1 MLREADS
8 IDQVSQRQ
16 MQTNDGS
23 QVNIMCDSISMP
35 AHDLQ
40 SEEHVTYGPPS
51 QIVTGHGFT
60 GTIGA
65 SFYADKYLRE
75 RHFFE
80 SWQKMAVNMKTH
92 RVGYLKD
99 YAGKIQ
105 IFQLGSHDEGGGDR
119 DVPTYG
125 IEAIECYPETVSAI
139 EYNYG
144 SSNQIVRVTVGFQY
158 KQWHNLATD
167 KIAGM
172 TFGTSTQ
179 TQHDINPACNN
190 EEDIALVNEFF
201 TSYDAPWPN
210 YLGHDL
216 NYGSY
221 CEGICSPAWSENT
234 YHNQNE
240 HSFISNDPNPPN
252 VFADSVPPSS
262 AFWWLIDWFRSAC
275 HCCPE
280 GSIPTLGNHPNHMT
294 GVMVG
299 QNERPGVPLTPI
311 GPQSHGDALQEA
323 KRILKKI
330 IGKRK

>member
-1 MLREADS
+1 MAIFRTGKRVGPFDVRTGISRGDLEESAYHKTDFDPRLQRPGHYRETTIGRFRAAMGKSEGFARPARFAIRIMLPTNLEKLSADT
-8 IDQVSQRQ
+8 IGFGEGLVDPGLAKAVGTGEVEQRQ

-105 IFQLGSHDEGGGDR
+105 IFQLGSHDEGGADR

-125 IEAIECYPETVSAI
+125 VEAIECYPETVSAI
-139 EYNYG
+139 EYSYG
-144 SSNQIVRVTVGFQY
+144 ATNQIVKINVGFQY
-158 KQWHNLATD
+158 KQWFNMTTD
-167 KIAGM
+167 AIGAVD
-172 TFGTSTQ
+172 FGASSQ
-179 TQHDINPACNN
+179 TVHQVKRGSQGVFGFLPPDLRRTGR
-190 EEDIALVNEFF
+190 ELVNSARNRIPVGRIFKGKLF
-201 TSYDAPWPN
+201 
-210 YLGHDL
+210 
-216 NYGSY
+216 
-221 CEGICSPAWSENT
+221 
-234 YHNQNE
+234 
-240 HSFISNDPNPPN
+240 PPY
-252 VFADSVPPSS
+252 
-262 AFWWLIDWFRSAC
+262 
-275 HCCPE
+275 
-280 GSIPTLGNHPNHMT
+280 TT
-294 GVMVG
+294 
-299 QNERPGVPLTPI
+299 
-311 GPQSHGDALQEA
+311 
-323 KRILKKI
+323 
-330 IGKRK
+330 

>member
-1 MLREADS
+1 MAIFRLGKRIGPFDVRTGISRGDLESSAYHKTDFDPRLRKPGHYRETTIGRFRAAMGKSEGIARPARLAVRIILPSNIEKLAADGLDPDPVNQDQGFG
-8 IDQVSQRQ
+8 IKDKVEQVSQRQ
-16 MQTNDGS
+16 MQNNDGS

-80 SWQKMAVNMKTH
+80 SWQKMAVDMKTH

-139 EYNYG
+139 EYSYG
-144 SSNQIVRVTVGFQY
+144 ATNQIVKINVGFQY
-158 KQWHNLATD
+158 KQWFNMTTD
-167 KIAGM
+167 AIGAVD
-172 TFGTSTQ
+172 FGASSQ
-179 TQHDINPACNN
+179 TVHEVKRGSQGLFGFLPPSLQRTGRD
-190 EEDIALVNEFF
+190 LVNNAKNRIPVGRIFKGKVF
-201 TSYDAPWPN
+201 
-210 YLGHDL
+210 
-216 NYGSY
+216 
-221 CEGICSPAWSENT
+221 
-234 YHNQNE
+234 
-240 HSFISNDPNPPN
+240 PPY
-252 VFADSVPPSS
+252 
-262 AFWWLIDWFRSAC
+262 
-275 HCCPE
+275 
-280 GSIPTLGNHPNHMT
+280 TT
-294 GVMVG
+294 
-299 QNERPGVPLTPI
+299 
-311 GPQSHGDALQEA
+311 
-323 KRILKKI
+323 
-330 IGKRK
+330 

>member
-1 MLREADS
+1 MAIFRTGKRVGPFDVRTGISRGDLESSAYHKTDFDPRLRRPGHYRETTIGRFRAAMGKSEGFARPARFAVRVILPSNIEKLAADGLDPDPVNQDQGFG
-8 IDQVSQRQ
+8 IKDKVEQVSQRQ
-16 MQTNDGS
+16 MQNNDGS

-139 EYNYG
+139 EYSYG
-144 SSNQIVRVTVGFQY
+144 ATNQIVKINVGFQY
-158 KQWHNLATD
+158 KQWFNMTTD
-167 KIAGM
+167 AIGAVD
-172 TFGTSTQ
+172 FGASSQ
-179 TQHDINPACNN
+179 TVHEVKRGSQGLFGFLPPSLQRTGRD
-190 EEDIALVNEFF
+190 LVNNAKNRIPVGRIFKGKLF
-201 TSYDAPWPN
+201 
-210 YLGHDL
+210 
-216 NYGSY
+216 
-221 CEGICSPAWSENT
+221 
-234 YHNQNE
+234 
-240 HSFISNDPNPPN
+240 PPY
-252 VFADSVPPSS
+252 
-262 AFWWLIDWFRSAC
+262 
-275 HCCPE
+275 
-280 GSIPTLGNHPNHMT
+280 
-294 GVMVG
+294 
-299 QNERPGVPLTPI
+299 TP
-311 GPQSHGDALQEA
+311 
-323 KRILKKI
+323 
-330 IGKRK
+330 

>member
-1 MLREADS
+1 MAIFRLGKRIGPFDVRTGISRGDLESSAYHKTDFDPRLRKPGHYRETTIGRFRAAMGKSEGFARPARFAIRIMLPTNLEKLSADT
-8 IDQVSQRQ
+8 IGFGEGLVDPGLAKAVGTGEVEQRQ

-105 IFQLGSHDEGGGDR
+105 IFQLGSHDEGGADR

-125 IEAIECYPETVSAI
+125 VEAIECYPETVSAI
-139 EYNYG
+139 EYSYG
-144 SSNQIVRVTVGFQY
+144 ATNQIVKINVGFQY
-158 KQWHNLATD
+158 KQWFNMTTD
-167 KIAGM
+167 AIGAVDFGASSQTVHQVKRGHAGP
-172 TFGTSTQ
+172 FGFLPPDLRRTGR
-179 TQHDINPACNN
+179 
-190 EEDIALVNEFF
+190 ELVNSARNRIPVGRIFKGKVF
-201 TSYDAPWPN
+201 
-210 YLGHDL
+210 
-216 NYGSY
+216 
-221 CEGICSPAWSENT
+221 
-234 YHNQNE
+234 
-240 HSFISNDPNPPN
+240 PPY
-252 VFADSVPPSS
+252 
-262 AFWWLIDWFRSAC
+262 
-275 HCCPE
+275 
-280 GSIPTLGNHPNHMT
+280 TT
-294 GVMVG
+294 
-299 QNERPGVPLTPI
+299 
-311 GPQSHGDALQEA
+311 
-323 KRILKKI
+323 
-330 IGKRK
+330 

>member
-1 MLREADS
+1 MAIFRVGKRVGPFDVRTGISRGDLESSAYHKTDFDPRLRRPGHYRETTIGRFRAAMGKSEGFARPARFAIRIMLPTNLEKLSADT
-8 IDQVSQRQ
+8 IGFGEGLVDPGLAKAVGTGEVEQRQ

-105 IFQLGSHDEGGGDR
+105 IFQLGSHDEGGADR

-125 IEAIECYPETVSAI
+125 VEAIECYPETVSAI
-139 EYNYG
+139 EYSYG
-144 SSNQIVRVTVGFQY
+144 ATNQIVKINVGFQY
-158 KQWHNLATD
+158 KQWFNMTTD
-167 KIAGM
+167 AIGAVD
-172 TFGTSTQ
+172 FGASSQ
-179 TQHDINPACNN
+179 TVHEVKRGSQGLFGFLPPSLQRTGRD
-190 EEDIALVNEFF
+190 LVNNAKNRIPVGRIFKGKLF
-201 TSYDAPWPN
+201 
-210 YLGHDL
+210 
-216 NYGSY
+216 
-221 CEGICSPAWSENT
+221 
-234 YHNQNE
+234 
-240 HSFISNDPNPPN
+240 PPY
-252 VFADSVPPSS
+252 
-262 AFWWLIDWFRSAC
+262 
-275 HCCPE
+275 
-280 GSIPTLGNHPNHMT
+280 TT
-294 GVMVG
+294 
-299 QNERPGVPLTPI
+299 
-311 GPQSHGDALQEA
+311 
-323 KRILKKI
+323 
-330 IGKRK
+330 

>member
-1 MLREADS
+1 MAIFRLGKRIGPFDVRTGISRGDLESSAYHKTDFDPRLQRPGHYRETTIGRFRAAMGKSEGFARPARFAVRIILPSNVEKLAEEAIKPNPNSVEVEQGFGMGSDDS
-8 IDQVSQRQ
+8 LDQVALRQ
-16 MQTNDGS
+16 LERNDGS

-80 SWQKMAVNMKTH
+80 SWQKMAVDMKTH

-144 SSNQIVRVTVGFQY
+144 TTNQIVKINVGFQY
-158 KQWHNLATD
+158 KQWFNMTTD
-167 KIAGM
+167 SIGSVD
-172 TFGTSTQ
+172 FGASSQ
-179 TQHDINPACNN
+179 TVHQVKRGPQGVFGFLPPDLRRTGR
-190 EEDIALVNEFF
+190 ELVNSAKNRIPVGRIFKGKVFPPF
-201 TSYDAPWPN
+201 T
-210 YLGHDL
+210 
-216 NYGSY
+216 
-221 CEGICSPAWSENT
+221 
-234 YHNQNE
+234 
-240 HSFISNDPNPPN
+240 
-252 VFADSVPPSS
+252 
-262 AFWWLIDWFRSAC
+262 
-275 HCCPE
+275 
-280 GSIPTLGNHPNHMT
+280 
-294 GVMVG
+294 
-299 QNERPGVPLTPI
+299 
-311 GPQSHGDALQEA
+311 
-323 KRILKKI
+323 
-330 IGKRK
+330 

>member
-1 MLREADS
+1 MAIFRLGKRIGPFDVRTGISRGDLESSAYHKTDFDPRLRRPGRYRETTIGRFRAAMGKSEGFARPARFAVRIILPSNIEKLAADGLQTAAGDVPVLREADS

-144 SSNQIVRVTVGFQY
+144 STNQLTRVTVGFQY
-158 KQWHNLATD
+158 KQWHNLSTD
-167 KIAGM
+167 KISGI
-172 TFGTSTQ
+172 TFGQDVQ
-179 TQHDINPACNN
+179 TQH
-190 EEDIALVNEFF
+190 EIAQPNRGLFGALPPEIQRTARDVF
-201 TSYDAPWPN
+201 TQAK
-210 YLGHDL
+210 
-216 NYGSY
+216 
-221 CEGICSPAWSENT
+221 
-234 YHNQNE
+234 NQ
-240 HSFISNDPNPPN
+240 
-252 VFADSVPPSS
+252 V
-262 AFWWLIDWFRSAC
+262 
-275 HCCPE
+275 
-280 GSIPTLGNHPNHMT
+280 
-294 GVMVG
+294 
-299 QNERPGVPLTPI
+299 PI
-311 GPQSHGDALQEA
+311 GRLF
-323 KRILKKI
+323 K
-330 IGKRK
+330 GKLFPPFF

>member
-1 MLREADS
+1 MAIFRLGKRIGPFDVRTGISRGDLESSAYHKTDFDPRLRKPGHYRETTIGRFRAAMGKSEGFARPARFAVRIILPSNVEKLAEEAIKPNPNSVEVQQGFGMGSDDS
-8 IDQVSQRQ
+8 LDQVALRQ
-16 MQTNDGS
+16 LERNDGS

-144 SSNQIVRVTVGFQY
+144 STNQIVKINIGFQY
-158 KQWHNLATD
+158 KQWFNMTTD
-167 KIAGM
+167 AIGAVD
-172 TFGTSTQ
+172 FGASSQ
-179 TQHDINPACNN
+179 TVHQVKRGSQGVFGFLPPDLRRTGR
-190 EEDIALVNEFF
+190 ELVNSAKNRIPVGRIFKGKVF
-201 TSYDAPWPN
+201 
-210 YLGHDL
+210 
-216 NYGSY
+216 
-221 CEGICSPAWSENT
+221 
-234 YHNQNE
+234 
-240 HSFISNDPNPPN
+240 PPY
-252 VFADSVPPSS
+252 
-262 AFWWLIDWFRSAC
+262 
-275 HCCPE
+275 
-280 GSIPTLGNHPNHMT
+280 TT
-294 GVMVG
+294 
-299 QNERPGVPLTPI
+299 
-311 GPQSHGDALQEA
+311 
-323 KRILKKI
+323 
-330 IGKRK
+330 

>member
-1 MLREADS
+1 MAIFRLGKRIGPFDVRTGISRGDLESSAYHKTDFDPRLRRPGHYRETTIGRFRAAMGKSEGFARPARFAVRIILPSNVEKLAEEAIKPNPNSVEVEQGFGMGSDDS
-8 IDQVSQRQ
+8 LDQVALRQ
-16 MQTNDGS
+16 LERNDGS

-125 IEAIECYPETVSAI
+125 VEAIECYPETVSAI
-139 EYNYG
+139 EYSYG
-144 SSNQIVRVTVGFQY
+144 ATNQIVKINVGFQY
-158 KQWHNLATD
+158 KQWFNMTTD
-167 KIAGM
+167 AIGAVD
-172 TFGTSTQ
+172 FGASSQ
-179 TQHDINPACNN
+179 TVHEVKRGSQGLFGFLPPSLQRTGRD
-190 EEDIALVNEFF
+190 LVNNAKNRIPVGRIFKGKLF
-201 TSYDAPWPN
+201 
-210 YLGHDL
+210 
-216 NYGSY
+216 
-221 CEGICSPAWSENT
+221 
-234 YHNQNE
+234 
-240 HSFISNDPNPPN
+240 PPY
-252 VFADSVPPSS
+252 
-262 AFWWLIDWFRSAC
+262 
-275 HCCPE
+275 
-280 GSIPTLGNHPNHMT
+280 TT
-294 GVMVG
+294 
-299 QNERPGVPLTPI
+299 
-311 GPQSHGDALQEA
+311 
-323 KRILKKI
+323 
-330 IGKRK
+330 

>member
-1 MLREADS
+1 MAIFRTGKRVGPFDVRTGISRGDLEESAYHKTDFDPRLRRPGHYRETTIGRFRAAMGKSEGFARPARFAIRIMLPTNLEKLSADT
-8 IDQVSQRQ
+8 IGFGEGLVDPGLAKAVGTGEVEQRQ

-92 RVGYLKD
+92 RVGYLKY

-139 EYNYG
+139 EYSYG
-144 SSNQIVRVTVGFQY
+144 ATNQIVKINVGFQY
-158 KQWHNLATD
+158 KQWFNMTTD
-167 KIAGM
+167 AIGAVD
-172 TFGTSTQ
+172 FGASSQ
-179 TQHDINPACNN
+179 TVHEVKRGSQGLFGFLPPSLQRTGRD
-190 EEDIALVNEFF
+190 LVNNAKNRIPVGRIFKGKVF
-201 TSYDAPWPN
+201 
-210 YLGHDL
+210 
-216 NYGSY
+216 
-221 CEGICSPAWSENT
+221 
-234 YHNQNE
+234 
-240 HSFISNDPNPPN
+240 PPY
-252 VFADSVPPSS
+252 
-262 AFWWLIDWFRSAC
+262 
-275 HCCPE
+275 
-280 GSIPTLGNHPNHMT
+280 TT
-294 GVMVG
+294 
-299 QNERPGVPLTPI
+299 
-311 GPQSHGDALQEA
+311 
-323 KRILKKI
+323 
-330 IGKRK
+330 

>member
-1 MLREADS
+1 MKKSELRKLIKQTIKEQLRSRGRGSNVDPVALLK
-8 IDQVSQRQ
+8 Q
-16 MQTNDGS
+16 MIPSGAGSPGSRSKTFIPKGDGP
-23 QVNIMCDSISMP
+23 V
-35 AHDLQ
+35 
-40 SEEHVTYGPPS
+40 
-51 QIVTGHGFT
+51 
-60 GTIGA
+60 
-65 SFYADKYLRE
+65 
-75 RHFFE
+75 
-80 SWQKMAVNMKTH
+80 
-92 RVGYLKD
+92 
-99 YAGKIQ
+99 
-105 IFQLGSHDEGGGDR
+105 GGG
-119 DVPTYG
+119 PQ
-125 IEAIECYPETVSAI
+125 P
-139 EYNYG
+139 
-144 SSNQIVRVTVGFQY
+144 
-158 KQWHNLATD
+158 NL
-167 KIAGM
+167 
-172 TFGTSTQ
+172 Q